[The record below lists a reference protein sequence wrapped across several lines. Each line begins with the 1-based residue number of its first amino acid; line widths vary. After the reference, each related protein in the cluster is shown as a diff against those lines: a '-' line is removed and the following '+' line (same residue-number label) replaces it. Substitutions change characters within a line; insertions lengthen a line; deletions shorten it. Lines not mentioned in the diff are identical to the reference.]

1 MSFYPQDDFM
11 QPNTNTKLLL
21 YTECAAAISSSL
33 SRKADGST
41 LFYYE
46 AIGGFPGIW
55 KLSAR
60 AGIALQDALN
70 RLGDPD
76 TKDVNFVEL
85 VGGMVGYLLAIDAE
99 PGDDDLRQKAEE
111 LIEQSDEE

>member
-1 MSFYPQDDFM
+1 M
-11 QPNTNTKLLL
+11 QPNPNTRLLL
-21 YTECAAAISSSL
+21 YTECAAAVSSSL

-41 LFYYE
+41 LVYYE
-46 AIGGFPGIW
+46 SIGGFPGIW

-76 TKDVNFVEL
+76 TMDVNFLEL
-85 VGGMVGYLLAIDAE
+85 VGGMVSYLLSIDAE
-99 PGDDDLRQKAEE
+99 PSDDELRQQAEE
-111 LIEQSDEE
+111 LIEQSDED